1 MNFHETCK
9 SEMNLEINI
18 GWLGW
23 NAFINRQDD
32 SDILIEGDNDYKL
45 MKK

>member
-1 MNFHETCK
+1 MVR
-9 SEMNLEINI
+9 LEP
-18 GWLGW
+18 
-23 NAFINRQDD
+23 FINRQDD